1 MSAKRQDGRKVTKS
15 ELSSSLDFVY
25 HFTCLS
31 MPSNEIFVSRLLKY
45 HQGEI
50 ILTKENLFGYIIDLC
65 NQFKHF
71 ALCLEEFLGLPK
83 NDQRRLLYH
92 NTPIYVQF
100 VLALYFNGETGY
112 HQLQRLPNVDPSSG
126 ENYSKVN
133 KNTYYASLLP
143 FKTGCLLTVSSF

>member
-133 KNTYYASLLP
+133 KNTYASLLP
-143 FKTGCLLTVSSF
+143 FKSGCLLTVSSF

>member
-1 MSAKRQDGRKVTKS
+1 MPAKRQDGGRKATKS

-83 NDQRRLLYH
+83 N
-92 NTPIYVQF
+92 
-100 VLALYFNGETGY
+100 E
-112 HQLQRLPNVDPSSG
+112 
-126 ENYSKVN
+126 
-133 KNTYYASLLP
+133 ASV
-143 FKTGCLLTVSSF
+143 KYN